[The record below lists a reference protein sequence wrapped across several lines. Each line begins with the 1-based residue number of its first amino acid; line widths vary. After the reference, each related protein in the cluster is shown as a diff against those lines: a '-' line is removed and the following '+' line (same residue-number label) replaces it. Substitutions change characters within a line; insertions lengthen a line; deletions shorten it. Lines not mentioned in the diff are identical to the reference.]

1 MSRLNIPIIK
11 YGLSEIYSNVLNY
24 NMLTKLMV
32 SVTKHLKAG
41 KTWSKTVNGCQKRNN
56 LQGILSSLKFTT
68 IFLVKRKQN
77 I

>member
-1 MSRLNIPIIK
+1 
-11 YGLSEIYSNVLNY
+11 
-24 NMLTKLMV
+24 MLTKLIV

-41 KTWSKTVNGCQKRNN
+41 KTWSKTVNGCHKRNN